1 MRKYFD
7 VFKFNLKTELNFK
20 VNYFFTLFAYLVHVF
35 ILRELWDY
43 ILKGK
48 EINGFGR
55 VELVWY
61 ITFGEFIMYCI
72 NKKNLEKV
80 SVLIKSGNVAN
91 LLTKPVSI
99 LKYLFAEQCT
109 SIVSVVINFIFA
121 LILGSAMVG
130 MVKLTIIQ
138 VILFL
143 VSIVLSILILLLIQL
158 FIGLLAFIT
167 EENDSFYL
175 VIQKAMLIIVFT
187 PVEFFPGVVQWVL
200 RFLPSTYAIYPVG
213 KIFTNYEFGNAV
225 YLIFCQIIA
234 LITMFILV
242 NVLNRKGVKKVNV
255 NGG

>member
-7 VFKFNLKTELNFK
+7 VFRFNLKTELNFK

-43 ILKGK
+43 ILRGK

-61 ITFGEFIMYCI
+61 ITLGEFMMYCI
-72 NKKNLEKV
+72 NKKNLEKI
-80 SVLIKSGNVAN
+80 SILIKSGNVAN

-99 LKYLFAEQCT
+99 IKYLFAEQCT
-109 SIVSVVINFIFA
+109 SVVSIVINFIFA
-121 LILGSAMVG
+121 MILGSAMVG
-130 MVKLTIIQ
+130 MVELTLIQ
-138 VILFL
+138 VVLFFISIILSL
-143 VSIVLSILILLLIQL
+143 PILLLIQL

-175 VIQKAMLIIVFT
+175 VIQKAMLIVVFT
-187 PVEFFPGVVQWVL
+187 PVEFFPEVVQWIL
-200 RFLPSTYAIYPVG
+200 RFLPSTYAIYPIG
-213 KIFTNYEFGNAV
+213 KIFTNYDFKNSV
-225 YLIFCQIIA
+225 FLIICQIIA
-234 LITMFILV
+234 LITMIILV
-242 NVLNRKGVKKVNV
+242 NILNRKGVKKVNV

>member
-130 MVKLTIIQ
+130 MVILTIIQ

-200 RFLPSTYAIYPVG
+200 RFLPSTYAIYPIG
-213 KIFTNYEFGNAV
+213 KIFTNYDFGNAV

>member
-200 RFLPSTYAIYPVG
+200 RFLPSTYAIYPIG
-213 KIFTNYEFGNAV
+213 KIFTNYDFGNAV

>member
-200 RFLPSTYAIYPVG
+200 RFLPSTYAIYPIG
-213 KIFTNYEFGNAV
+213 KIFTNYDFGNAV

-234 LITMFILV
+234 LITLV

>member
-7 VFKFNLKTELNFK
+7 VFRFNLKTELNFK

-43 ILKGK
+43 ILRGK

-61 ITFGEFIMYCI
+61 ITLGEFMMYCI
-72 NKKNLEKV
+72 NKKNLEKI
-80 SVLIKSGNVAN
+80 SILIKSGNVAN

-99 LKYLFAEQCT
+99 IKYLFAEQCT
-109 SIVSVVINFIFA
+109 SVVSIVINFIFA
-121 LILGSAMVG
+121 MILGSAMVG
-130 MVKLTIIQ
+130 MVELNLIQ
-138 VILFL
+138 VVLFFISIILSL
-143 VSIVLSILILLLIQL
+143 LILLLIQL

-175 VIQKAMLIIVFT
+175 VIQKAMLIVVFT
-187 PVEFFPGVVQWVL
+187 PVEFFPKVVQWIL
-200 RFLPSTYAIYPVG
+200 RFLPSTYAIYPIG
-213 KIFTNYEFGNAV
+213 KIFTNYDFKNSV
-225 YLIFCQIIA
+225 FLIICQIIA
-234 LITMFILV
+234 LITMIILV
-242 NVLNRKGVKKVNV
+242 NILNRKGVKKVNV

>member
-121 LILGSAMVG
+121 LILGSTMVG

-143 VSIVLSILILLLIQL
+143 ISIVLSILILLLIQL

-200 RFLPSTYAIYPVG
+200 RFLPSTYAIYPIG
-213 KIFTNYEFGNAV
+213 KIFTNYDFGNAV

>member
-109 SIVSVVINFIFA
+109 SIVSVAINFIFA

-200 RFLPSTYAIYPVG
+200 RFLPSTYAIYPIG
-213 KIFTNYEFGNAV
+213 KIFTNYDFGNAV
-225 YLIFCQIIA
+225 YLIFCQIIS